1 MKRKMRV
8 LALYLAGVLA
18 ITGLSAGKVQASPK
32 VYTGNNQNNISYL
45 TIDYSESYK
54 SGKIKGKYTYTMP
67 NTDWNFKGCEKDQ

>member
-8 LALYLAGVLA
+8 LALCLAGVLA

-45 TIDYSESYK
+45 MLIIQKLTK
-54 SGKIKGKYTYTMP
+54 Q
-67 NTDWNFKGCEKDQ
+67 EKLKASTRIRCQRWLELQRL

>member
-8 LALYLAGVLA
+8 LALCLAGVLA

-45 TIDYSESYK
+45 MVNYSETYK
-54 SGKIKGKYTYTMP
+54 AGKNQRQEYVYDADTG
-67 NTDWNFKGCEKDQ
+67 WNFKGCKKN